1 MHALHGTMIK
11 VCWKNYCHTTSY
23 VLPSNNYSENIQCKR
38 LDLNSLYEA
47 LNLSKLFTTRNL
59 IRAACTSI
67 VFFLINIFKD
77 FNNFFYML
85 ISRFE
90 FGILTEIYKIKIN
103 FLELIHEIYMF
114 GFQFKISMEIG
125 DHFFFRVNSR
135 NIFIKKLNDVAIYN
149 SRNIYFQ

>member
-1 MHALHGTMIK
+1 
-11 VCWKNYCHTTSY
+11 
-23 VLPSNNYSENIQCKR
+23 
-38 LDLNSLYEA
+38 
-47 LNLSKLFTTRNL
+47 
-59 IRAACTSI
+59 
-67 VFFLINIFKD
+67 
-77 FNNFFYML
+77 ML